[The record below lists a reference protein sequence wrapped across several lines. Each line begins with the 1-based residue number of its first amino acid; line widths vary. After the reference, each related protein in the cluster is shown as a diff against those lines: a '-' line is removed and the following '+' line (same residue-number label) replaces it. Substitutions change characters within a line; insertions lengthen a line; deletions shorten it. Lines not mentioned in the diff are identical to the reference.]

1 MAFQQ
6 RSQFLISQRSPSSFH
21 PLHNKENKVNKKTR
35 GEYGTTSLFMGKF
48 QNKQAELQ
56 KKMMLA
62 KQQAAQKANEGND
75 ESSPKADKQ
84 KMRMTDEEQKE
95 ANDRKRFEA
104 LLNSHSA
111 SIGASEKSSENYL
124 SQEQEEENIDA
135 YRKGVDR
142 FFEGDP
148 APSEAFEELIS
159 IKSENAIGGPA
170 VKRMIPWLR
179 NSNESDYVV
188 IVTDP
193 RQKSPEFLN
202 TVRDLSSELPRDIFS
217 KILFINADTPAQ
229 NRRFLKKYNIS
240 DTNIRLY
247 SDEKREWMQAYTALG
262 ENRWSMTLFVLADER
277 IQKLVRDFSQISAS
291 KVVQSAI
298 KGTEQRRL

>member
-1 MAFQQ
+1 
-6 RSQFLISQRSPSSFH
+6 
-21 PLHNKENKVNKKTR
+21 
-35 GEYGTTSLFMGKF
+35 
-48 QNKQAELQ
+48 
-56 KKMMLA
+56 
-62 KQQAAQKANEGND
+62 
-75 ESSPKADKQ
+75 
-84 KMRMTDEEQKE
+84 
-95 ANDRKRFEA
+95 
-104 LLNSHSA
+104 
-111 SIGASEKSSENYL
+111 
-124 SQEQEEENIDA
+124 
-135 YRKGVDR
+135 VDR

-179 NSNESDYVV
+179 NSNKSDYVV

-217 KILFINADTPAQ
+217 KIVFINADTPAQ

-240 DTNIRLY
+240 DSNIRMY

-298 KGTEQRRL
+298 KSTEQRRL